1 MPSRP
6 HPLATTRQEQF
17 TTRTRS
23 PNRSKRSRRTRR
35 ESYNERD
42 CRYQRHVEST
52 ASAVTDKERA
62 FFFEWAIK
70 RNLEKQYVV
79 LAITYWMRVRS
90 KIWTYFLQRPKELY
104 MVVCIHIALKWLGYD
119 EMLKCNF
126 VKDLREIAP
135 TTKEVHQE
143 MEFLI
148 LSELGWDL
156 Q

>member
-1 MPSRP
+1 
-6 HPLATTRQEQF
+6 
-17 TTRTRS
+17 
-23 PNRSKRSRRTRR
+23 
-35 ESYNERD
+35 
-42 CRYQRHVEST
+42 
-52 ASAVTDKERA
+52 
-62 FFFEWAIK
+62 
-70 RNLEKQYVV
+70 
-79 LAITYWMRVRS
+79 MRVRS

-104 MVVCIHIALKWLGYD
+104 MIVCIHIALKWLGYD
-119 EMLKCNF
+119 EVLKCNF